1 VRSLRSPKTLE
12 DAIVLFSDDALC
24 QAVVVECRWS
34 DGIVRCP
41 YCGSYNV
48 TYLERARRFKC
59 YGAHPKAQF
68 SLKVGTVFEDSAVG
82 WEHWLPAL
90 WMLVNG
96 TVRMSSHRLA
106 DAFGVTQKT
115 AWFMLARL
123 RTALN
128 DTAAP
133 GPGDP
138 MTRFKGGLRRALA
151 VPKTSPRVSR
161 TPRPRPRGRSSK
173 RS

>member
-1 VRSLRSPKTLE
+1 MRSLRSPKTLE

-24 QAVVVECRWS
+24 QAVVVECRW
-34 DGIVRCP
+34 
-41 YCGSYNV
+41 
-48 TYLERARRFKC
+48 
-59 YGAHPKAQF
+59 
-68 SLKVGTVFEDSAVG
+68 SAVG

-123 RTALN
+123 RTALK

-138 MTRFKGGLRRALA
+138 RFLHPQD
-151 VPKTSPRVSR
+151 VFC
-161 TPRPRPRGRSSK
+161 
-173 RS
+173 